1 MRTTVTL
8 DPDLAIRLRDLARQ
22 RRISFRAAIN
32 GAIRAGLTTEI
43 EAKRSYR
50 EKSRDLGVQPG
61 IDLTKA
67 LRLAAML
74 EDEAAIQELALRK

>member
-8 DPDLAIRLRDLARQ
+8 DPDLAARLKALARQ
-22 RRISFRAAIN
+22 RSISFKSAIN
-32 GAIRAGLTTEI
+32 STLRAGLDSETTGQ
-43 EAKRSYR
+43 RPYR

-67 LRLAAML
+67 LRLAAAL
-74 EDEAAIQELALRK
+74 EDEQTLAKLELRK

>member
-22 RRISFRAAIN
+22 RRVSFRSAIN
-32 GAIRAGLTTEI
+32 GAIRAGLATEI

-67 LRLAAML
+67 LRLAAAL
-74 EDEAAIQELALRK
+74 EDDATIQKLALRK